1 MQDMEVRY
9 NPKTGL
15 YDFPNKIRTVTGKYI
30 DLLDI
35 TPDDIDIED
44 IAYGLAHTARFAGQT
59 RTFYSVLEHSIAVS
73 MEVPHKFKLE
83 ALLHDAS
90 EAYIG
95 DMPTPIK
102 NRMPDYKYVESC
114 IMDAVAK
121 KFGISWPLSEV
132 VKAADKKILEQE
144 WDLIV
149 IGDDWQD
156 ETPVKN
162 VINGYLTLFQYLN
175 ENER

>member
-59 RTFYSVLEHSIAVS
+59 RTFFSVAEHSIAVS
-73 MEVPHKFKLE
+73 MEVPIAHKIE

-114 IMDAVAK
+114 IMEAVAK
-121 KFGISWPLSEV
+121 KFGISWPLSEI
-132 VKAADKKILEQE
+132 VKAADKKVLEQE
-144 WDLIV
+144 WSNIV
-149 IGDDWQD
+149 IGDSW
-156 ETPVKN
+156 EEERPRKN
-162 VINGYLTLFQYLN
+162 IINAYLTLFQHLQFY
-175 ENER
+175 E